1 MGFVFMPVTVLA
13 LSGVANR
20 ESGAASGLLNVM
32 QMVGGSIGL
41 AVLTTVF
48 GTALRNETEKEL
60 PAILANST
68 PEQIV
73 QFQQTKIAPPP
84 FYDLILAHGI
94 ARAFQFAALLAVAA
108 LLVTIFA
115 IKAKPSDVDVSAIQ
129 GAGVAE

>member
-1 MGFVFMPVTVLA
+1 
-13 LSGVANR
+13 
-20 ESGAASGLLNVM
+20 LLNVM

-48 GTALRNETEKEL
+48 GTALRNEINQQL
-60 PAILANST
+60 PAIVANST
-68 PEQIV
+68 PEQLA
-73 QFQQTKIAPPP
+73 QFQQTKIPPPP

-94 ARAFQFAALLAVAA
+94 ARAFQLAALLAVVA

-115 IKAKPSDVDVSAIQ
+115 IKAKPADVDMSAMQ